1 MNGAVIWTKK
11 RMLAGLDDID
21 WLKLGDAYGPADTV
35 ADAIRALLSD
45 DAEKRENARW
55 SLSSTIYHQGDI
67 FDSTAAAIPFL
78 IQIFVAD
85 DAPDRNELGHFIDA
99 IAQSAEIDDDS
110 IREHWKR
117 QYERWARI
125 YTQTEKEKADADIAD
140 TRAVRAALLNAET
153 DLANLFK
160 QPPSEL
166 SEICSK
172 LQTRLEG
179 LKAVQ
184 SK

>member
-1 MNGAVIWTKK
+1 
-11 RMLAGLDDID
+11 MLARLDAID

-45 DAEKRENARW
+45 DAEERESARL

-78 IQIFVAD
+78 IEIFAD
-85 DAPDRNELGHFIDA
+85 DDSPDRNELGHFIDA

-110 IREHWKR
+110 IREHWR
-117 QYERWARI
+117 REYERWAHI
-125 YTQTEKEKADADIAD
+125 HAQTETEKADADIAD
-140 TRAVRAALLNAET
+140 RHAVRAALLAAEP
-153 DLANLFK
+153 DLARLFE

-166 SEICSK
+166 TEICSQ
-172 LQTRLEG
+172 LQQRFENLH
-179 LKAVQ
+179 AVE